1 VTVARRVHRCGTV
14 DCGLLCDA
22 HRLFMNGQL
31 NVLYVNNYSDN
42 ILTNRALHS
51 YFTAI
56 SNARIRSLKYIHV
69 AIKYSALT
77 RV

>member
-1 VTVARRVHRCGTV
+1 VFTDAERLTVAYCATRT
-14 DCGLLCDA
+14 DF
-22 HRLFMNGQL
+22 FMNGQL

-42 ILTNRALHS
+42 VLTNRALHS

-69 AIKYSALT
+69 VIKYSALN